1 MWSRSQFRAQ
11 LSLMFFVIL
20 DSASGFMPFLTHT
33 YQKRLKDF
41 GLSRLRFGFSNSE
54 DVEI

>member
-33 YQKRLKDF
+33 YQKRLKNF